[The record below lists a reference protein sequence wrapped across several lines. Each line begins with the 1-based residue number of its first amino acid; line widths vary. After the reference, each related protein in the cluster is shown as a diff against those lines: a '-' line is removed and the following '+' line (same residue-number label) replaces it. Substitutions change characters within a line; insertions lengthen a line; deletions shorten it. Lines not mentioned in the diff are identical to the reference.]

1 MHLVYGQDEIA
12 VGYDELPLVLAV
24 LLPLG
29 EGGHSLDRW
38 PSTAL
43 DYIG

>member
-29 EGGHSLDRW
+29 EGGHCLDRW
-38 PSTAL
+38 PSTAH
-43 DYIG
+43 DSIG